1 MGKAGSRDHAQ
12 ISVSGWAAPRLPA
25 LNPTHLLF
33 AFTGLALA
41 YLVLPPFFFILHTSV
56 VVDRGL
62 RAGSFTFQ
70 HFASIVESLDDV
82 RTLLANSLTFS
93 VGSAAVALAYGTM
106 LAWLAERSNAPFR
119 TLAYVSAYISFAI
132 PGIIKVVGWIM
143 LLGPKAGI
151 LNAALAALTG
161 RPLLNIFSMS
171 GMVLI
176 ESFLWIP
183 VVFLLMST
191 PFRSMDPALEEA
203 AAAAGSSGWQVFR
216 RVTFPLALPSV
227 LAVLLLTFIRSLEA
241 FEIPALVG
249 IPAGIEVLTTKIY
262 LQIRGGLIPK
272 YGEASAYS
280 TILIALVALGLYPY
294 YRVTS
299 KSYKFTTI
307 SGKAYRPHRVDLG
320 RWRWLGGCLMLVLPL
335 LQCLPVAAI
344 AWSSLLPFAQ
354 APSWR
359 ALSLVS
365 LNNYRTAFS
374 DSGIVGSV
382 FNSLT
387 VSVAS
392 ATVAIA
398 LTFVA
403 AWFIVRA
410 SLKARWLL
418 DQMAML
424 PLVFPGIVMGI
435 AILKMYLA
443 LPIPVYGTIWILVL
457 AFIARYLP
465 YGIRF
470 SHSALL
476 SVHRELEEGAMA
488 SGATWFQMVRHVLVP
503 LVMPALLAGWIY
515 IFLITFREL
524 SIALLLYS
532 PGSQVVAVKIWEL
545 WDNGHV
551 GELAAFS
558 LVITAGTVLVGS
570 FFVKLAQR
578 QGLQD

>member
-1 MGKAGSRDHAQ
+1 MVIMNAAQ
-12 ISVSGWAAPRLPA
+12 WMFLM
-25 LNPTHLLF
+25 
-33 AFTGLALA
+33 TGLTLA
-41 YLVLPPFFFILHTSV
+41 YLVLPPFFFILHTSL

-62 RAGSFTFQ
+62 QAGNFTIQ
-70 HFASIVESLDDV
+70 HFMNIVESLGDV
-82 RTLLANSLTFS
+82 KTLLANSMIFS
-93 VGSAAVALAYGTM
+93 VGSAGLAICYGTL

-119 TLAYVSAYISFAI
+119 TVAYITAYVSFAI

-151 LNAALAALTG
+151 LNAAVMPLTG
-161 RPLLNIFSMS
+161 APLLNIFSMQ
-171 GMVLI
+171 GMILV

-183 VVFLLMST
+183 IVFLLMST

-203 AAAAGSSGWQVFR
+203 ATTAGSTGWQVFR
-216 RVTFPLALPSV
+216 KVTFPLAIPSV
-227 LAVLLLTFIRSLEA
+227 LAVLILTFIRSLEA
-241 FEIPALVG
+241 FEIPALIG

-280 TILIALVALGLYPY
+280 IILIVLVALGLIPY
-294 YRVTS
+294 YRITS
-299 KSYKFTTI
+299 KTYKFTTI
-307 SGKAYRPHRVDLG
+307 SGKAYRPHRFDLG
-320 RWRWLGGCLMLVLPL
+320 RWRWLGGCLMLILPL
-335 LQCLPVAAI
+335 LQFLPIAAI
-344 AWSSLLPFAQ
+344 TWSSLLPFAQ
-354 APSWR
+354 APSRR
-359 ALSLVS
+359 AFSLIS
-365 LNNYRTAFS
+365 LNNYRTAFA
-374 DSGIVGSV
+374 DSSIVGSV

-387 VSVAS
+387 VSVTS
-392 ATVAIA
+392 ATIAI
-398 LTFVA
+398 LITFLA
-403 AWFIVRA
+403 AWLIVRA
-410 SLKARWLL
+410 SIKSRWLL

-443 LPIPVYGTIWILVL
+443 IPLPVYGTIWILVL

-476 SVHRELEEGAMA
+476 SLHRELEEGAMA
-488 SGATWFQMVRHVLVP
+488 SGASWFQMVRHVVVP
-503 LVMPALLAGWIY
+503 LIMPALLAGWIY

-558 LVITAGTVLVGS
+558 LVIAVGTVIVGS
-570 FFVKLAQR
+570 IFLKLAQR
-578 QGLQD
+578 HGLQD

>member
-1 MGKAGSRDHAQ
+1 MLMMNPAQ
-12 ISVSGWAAPRLPA
+12 WLF
-25 LNPTHLLF
+25 LL
-33 AFTGLALA
+33 TGLTLA
-41 YLVLPPFFFILHTSV
+41 YLVLPPFFFILHTSLV
-56 VVDRGL
+56 TDRGL
-62 RAGSFTFQ
+62 QAGTFTIQ
-70 HFASIVESLDDV
+70 HFQNIIESFSEV
-82 RTLLANSLTFS
+82 QTLLTNSLIFS
-93 VGSAAVALAYGTM
+93 VGSAAVALVYGTL

-119 TLAYVSAYISFAI
+119 RLVYVSAYVSFAI

-151 LNAALAALTG
+151 LNTAFAAAIG
-161 RPLLNIFSMS
+161 QPLLNIFSMQ
-171 GMVLI
+171 GMILV

-183 VVFLLMST
+183 IVFLLMAT

-203 AAAAGSSGWQVFR
+203 ATTAGSTGWQVFR

-227 LAVLLLTFIRSLEA
+227 LAVLILTFIRSLEA
-241 FEIPALVG
+241 FEIPALIG

-262 LQIRGGLIPK
+262 LQIRGGFIPK

-280 TILIALVALGLYPY
+280 IILITLVALGLIPY
-294 YRVTS
+294 YRITS
-299 KSYKFTTI
+299 KTYKFTTI
-307 SGKAYRPHRVDLG
+307 SGKAYRPHRIDLG
-320 RWRWLGGCLMLVLPL
+320 RWRWFGASLMLILPL
-335 LQCLPVAAI
+335 LQFLPVAAI

-354 APSWR
+354 APSR
-359 ALSLVS
+359 QAFALIS
-365 LNNYRTAFS
+365 LNNYRTAFA
-374 DSGIVGSV
+374 DSSIVGSV

-387 VSVAS
+387 VSVTSAS
-392 ATVAIA
+392 VAIII
-398 LTFVA
+398 TFIA
-403 AWFIVRA
+403 AWLIVRA
-410 SLKARWLL
+410 AIRARWLL

-435 AILKMYLA
+435 AILKMYLVIP
-443 LPIPVYGTIWILVL
+443 LPVYGTIWILVL

-465 YGIRF
+465 YGVRF

-476 SVHRELEEGAMA
+476 SLHRELEEGALA
-488 SGATWFQMVRHVLVP
+488 SGASWFQMVRHVVIP
-503 LVMPALLAGWIY
+503 LILPALLAGWIY

-558 LVITAGTVLVGS
+558 LVIAVGTVFVGS
-570 FFVKLAQR
+570 IFLKVAQR
-578 QGLQD
+578 HGLQD